1 MCKSLCFSL
10 HLHGQCSLHAVVNA
24 FQVLVFTKVIEGQD
38 FIATFETLCCDCT
51 HTLWSLLAAF
61 VSPVTTQQSNQVI
74 PKQSALYSMH
84 FGQIFFQI
92 SITSKFESI
101 IIELRLD
108 YDMPTLHSSFR
119 SYFPRWCF
127 WQNLLTF
134 CSQHTAGKKEE
145 RQEKKKKIVW
155 FCCVFCYCRWSLE
168 FLSHTGFNTPLQ
180 TASILCCQ
188 SGGGFNQQARH
199 EWATHSKY
207 VMAWWKVL
215 EMTNTDEKYCMV
227 VSIGWHT
234 CRPTH
239 TRSTHFTGLGKYEK
253 QLNWN

>member
-145 RQEKKKKIVW
+145 RQEKKKRK
-155 FCCVFCYCRWSLE
+155 
-168 FLSHTGFNTPLQ
+168 
-180 TASILCCQ
+180 LCD
-188 SGGGFNQQARH
+188 F
-199 EWATHSKY
+199 
-207 VMAWWKVL
+207 
-215 EMTNTDEKYCMV
+215 V
-227 VSIGWHT
+227 VSSVIVVG
-234 CRPTH
+234 P
-239 TRSTHFTGLGKYEK
+239 
-253 QLNWN
+253 